1 MMTMIRVL
9 AIQKGPYRSGLSPIT
24 SLKAGLRIIAD
35 LMRANISSS
44 SISKYSLDSYRS
56 TLRENKRKNQL
67 IFIFSLAQVI
77 LIIDFQL
84 GM

>member
-1 MMTMIRVL
+1 
-9 AIQKGPYRSGLSPIT
+9 
-24 SLKAGLRIIAD
+24 
-35 LMRANISSS
+35 MRANISSS